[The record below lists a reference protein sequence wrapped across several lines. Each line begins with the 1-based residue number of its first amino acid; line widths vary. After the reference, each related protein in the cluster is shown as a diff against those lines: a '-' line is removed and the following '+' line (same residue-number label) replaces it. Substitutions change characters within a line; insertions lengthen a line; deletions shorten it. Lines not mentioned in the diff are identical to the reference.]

1 MYSYILH
8 NIDEKYYTGSF
19 IDKTYKHRYDNTDSG
34 FHIPYVTCQDLKK
47 ELHGEISG
55 SFRVAILGLCQ
66 TPAEFDA
73 NELRKAMKV
82 HSGTSLYVFLAMPFT
97 ALILVCNV
105 ALAYNLLSRSIADIP
120 NIVFKY
126 M

>member
-1 MYSYILH
+1 MGTNYFGFFSIVVHTMLVSMYI
-8 NIDEKYYTGSF
+8 KV
-19 IDKTYKHRYDNTDSG
+19 DKIHYGYHYACTR
-34 FHIPYVTCQDLKK
+34 QDLKK

-82 HSGTSLYVFLAMPFT
+82 HSGTSPSLLY
-97 ALILVCNV
+97 
-105 ALAYNLLSRSIADIP
+105 
-120 NIVFKY
+120 
-126 M
+126 